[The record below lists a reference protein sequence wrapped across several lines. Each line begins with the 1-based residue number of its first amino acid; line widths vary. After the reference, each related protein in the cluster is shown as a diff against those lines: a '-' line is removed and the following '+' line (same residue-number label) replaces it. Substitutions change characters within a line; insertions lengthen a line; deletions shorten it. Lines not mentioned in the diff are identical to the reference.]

1 MIRKK
6 AIIYLCSLAIATAAF
21 SAGCTRL
28 SEGSDNSDV
37 SFEANA
43 ENLEEGSVAKAENCV
58 KNFINAIN
66 TQNFDGIADMIYL
79 PENAFVSDKNVEW
92 YLQRSGVSDITGVKI
107 KNFDVEISDGALTKD
122 ATVYINKSGY
132 QFSLAMDAD
141 NQWKIVMNDMFVEN
155 WSLKV
160 PKGCT
165 ITVDGVDVDQ
175 YKIPATAIDVYDTYM
190 TKRIIGIPGDKVSI
204 QNGIVYINEQPVT
217 ESYLSPDVHTLPLNG
232 RNYFEVP
239 DSSYFVLGDNREHS
253 YDSRAWDD
261 PYVPIDHIAGK
272 VLCVF
277 SLHPV
282 SYRGV
287 TEIAIEPIH
296 SGAPAY
302 DPDNIVTEATGTA
315 AGTDSLTPDPN
326 SAATLP
332 VETIAPEDVTEP
344 VTEEETSEE
353 ASGETAAA
361 EESSADSETD
371 STAETE

>member
-1 MIRKK
+1 MNRKK

-28 SEGSDNSDV
+28 SEGSENSDV

-132 QFSLAMDAD
+132 QLSLAMDTD

-175 YKIPATAIDVYDTYM
+175 YKIPATAIDVY
-190 TKRIIGIPGDKVSI
+190 GWP
-204 QNGIVYINEQPVT
+204 
-217 ESYLSPDVHTLPLNG
+217 
-232 RNYFEVP
+232 
-239 DSSYFVLGDNREHS
+239 
-253 YDSRAWDD
+253 
-261 PYVPIDHIAGK
+261 
-272 VLCVF
+272 
-277 SLHPV
+277 
-282 SYRGV
+282 
-287 TEIAIEPIH
+287 
-296 SGAPAY
+296 
-302 DPDNIVTEATGTA
+302 
-315 AGTDSLTPDPN
+315 
-326 SAATLP
+326 
-332 VETIAPEDVTEP
+332 
-344 VTEEETSEE
+344 
-353 ASGETAAA
+353 
-361 EESSADSETD
+361 
-371 STAETE
+371 